1 LTATLIVA
9 AAVAAPISA
18 AAAPAGGVGV
28 RLIPDG
34 SGTTERD
41 RAYLIANPAAG
52 DTVSRRVEISNTT
65 GQQQTVA
72 LYPGAATI
80 KNGAFIGATETDAH
94 NDLADWT
101 TIDRTNLTL
110 APGTTEQVGVRIHVP
125 AAAADGE
132 RYGAIWAAVTAPS
145 GTRSPVNVVN
155 RAGVRM
161 YVSVGT
167 GSSRSDFT
175 IRRLTPSHNAARPHV
190 TATIKNTG
198 TQALDLTGRLQLRTG
213 GISAG
218 PYTATAPVTVAPGQ
232 TDTIRIAATAAL
244 PEGRW
249 DATLTLTGN
258 DRTRTATTTVTVL
271 TPAAPTQ
278 MPNLGGVIALGV
290 GLLAVIALL
299 AVLILGLRRRAHANP
314 A

>member
-9 AAVAAPISA
+9 ATIAAPISA

-28 RLIPDG
+28 RLIPN
-34 SGTTERD
+34 SSSATERD
-41 RAYLIANPAAG
+41 RAYLIANPAPG
-52 DTVSRRVEISNTT
+52 NSVTRRVEISNTT

-80 KNGAFIGATETDAH
+80 KGGAFIGATATAAH
-94 NDLADWT
+94 NELADWT
-101 TIDRTNLTL
+101 TLDRSELTL

-145 GTRSPVNVVN
+145 GPSSPVDVVN

-167 GSSRSDFT
+167 GTSRSDFT
-175 IRRLTPSHNAARPHV
+175 IRRLAPSRDSVHPHV

-198 TQALDLTGRLQLRTG
+198 TQALDLTGRLQLRKG

-218 PYTATAPVTVAPGQ
+218 PYAATAPITVPPGR
-232 TDTIRIAATAAL
+232 TGTIRIATTAAL
-244 PEGRW
+244 PRGRW
-249 DATLTLTGN
+249 DATLALTGN
-258 DRTRTATTTVTVL
+258 DRTRTATTTVTVPP
-271 TPAAPTQ
+271 PAAPAQ
-278 MPNLGGVIALGV
+278 MPHPIGAIALGV

-299 AVLILGLRRRAHANP
+299 AVLVLSVRRRAPANP